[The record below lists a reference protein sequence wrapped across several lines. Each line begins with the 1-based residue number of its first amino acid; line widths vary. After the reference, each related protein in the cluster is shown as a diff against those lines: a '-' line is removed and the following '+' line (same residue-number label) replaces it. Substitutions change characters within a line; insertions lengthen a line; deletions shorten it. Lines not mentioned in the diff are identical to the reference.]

1 MRIIQCTN
9 KHFFDA
15 DRYVACPH
23 CGAPAAEGA
32 SSQASNLKEEKKSR
46 GLIDILRGH
55 GKKKNEEQPIGG
67 MPVGEIPV
75 QQYAQQPGVG
85 YNPGYAAQ
93 PAAPQGYPM
102 APSTPGYGNMG
113 ASANPGYGAPVSSAG
128 SPYGEGTVS
137 LFDNQSN
144 DQPDDQG
151 ATESYFSDGSVDSA
165 ASAQPVIPNPTPAA
179 PAQVPV
185 GQSVASTENTQP
197 PVVNQETELSKAVRK
212 AVEQN
217 EEKTMSFFSMKV
229 SPEKKVAGQETSGV
243 ESTETSSVRRSSG
256 EPVCGWLVAVSGGH
270 FGESFELYSGKNT
283 IGRNQ
288 NNRIILNRDPAVS
301 REHHAILVFEPKKRN
316 YFLQPGDSSGLTYLN
331 GDYIM
336 ETKQLNRGDFI
347 ELGESKLLFVPL
359 CGEDFSWETYIDG
372 EQK

>member
-23 CGAPAAEGA
+23 CGAAAAEGA
-32 SSQASNLKEEKKSR
+32 STQAPEQKEEKKPR

-55 GKKKNEEQPIGG
+55 GKKKNVEQPVSG
-67 MPVGEIPV
+67 MPAGAMPAP
-75 QQYAQQPGVG
+75 QYYSQPGAA
-85 YNPGYAAQ
+85 YNPGYPAQ
-93 PAAPQGYPM
+93 PAAPQGYPGD
-102 APSTPGYGNMG
+102 PGQGYGAMVPP
-113 ASANPGYGAPVSSAG
+113 ANPGYGNPA
-128 SPYGEGTVS
+128 PYGEGTVA
-137 LFDNQSN
+137 LFGNQS
-144 DQPDDQG
+144 DGQADDQG
-151 ATESYFSDGSVDSA
+151 ATESFFSDGSEA
-165 ASAQPVIPNPTPAA
+165 
-179 PAQVPV
+179 
-185 GQSVASTENTQP
+185 SVASSQPVMPNPAPVASPQP
-197 PVVNQETELSKAVRK
+197 PVVQPAPAQESVQPQPQAVSQETELSKAVRK

-229 SPEKKVAGQETSGV
+229 NPEKKPAGQETSGGATP
-243 ESTETSSVRRSSG
+243 EAAPSVRRSSG
-256 EPVCGWLVAVSGGH
+256 EPVCGWLVAVAGGH

-288 NNRIILNRDPAVS
+288 NNKIILNRDPAVS

-336 ETKQLNRGDFI
+336 ETKQLNRGDVI